1 MKKTIPLVL
10 LATLVHFFTQT
21 NAANTIRFIKPGNG
35 DTAQVFKAIKWR
47 FQTKGKIFS
56 TPVIANGVVYIGSED
71 SCLYAID
78 ENNGKLR
85 WKFSTKGKVNSS
97 ATVYNN
103 RVFFGSYDGC
113 YYALNAKNGR
123 EIWRFQTGGERH
135 IGAKGL
141 WTMKPDSLY
150 MDDPFDF
157 FLSSPAID
165 SANGHVCFGS
175 SDGNVYALDAT
186 RGTIAWKLATGGPI
200 HAAPL
205 LHKGVVYI
213 GSWDFNLYAI
223 NAKNGA
229 IQWKFKTNEQPTYHV
244 LEGIQG
250 APVADDSLI
259 YIGTRDAFFY
269 ALNANTGTLVWK
281 FDAESSWVVA
291 SANLKDNAVFFS
303 TSDSYSFI
311 AVNKQTGK
319 ELYRVK
325 ANGYI
330 YNKPAIANKIAYFG
344 DFTGQL
350 FAIDIASGR
359 QLDVFAFDARKN
371 NAQKVLKNNNLDFS
385 YAAEGKDLAN
395 YQTSVDAMNRLYT
408 LGSIV
413 SSPVVAGNALYVGSA
428 DGNLYA
434 VELQSN

>member
-1 MKKTIPLVL
+1 MLPLL
-10 LATLVHFFTQT
+10 LIIIFVHFFTSAI
-21 NAANTIRFIKPGNG
+21 AANTIRFPKPENR
-35 DTAQVFKAIKWR
+35 DTVQVFKAIKWQ
-47 FQTKGKIFS
+47 FQTRGKIFS
-56 TPVIANGVVYIGSED
+56 TPAIANGIVYIGSED
-71 SCLYAID
+71 SSLYAID
-78 ENNGKLR
+78 QSSGKLK
-85 WKFSTKGKVNSS
+85 WKFNAKGKINSS
-97 ATVYNN
+97 ATVFNN
-103 RVFFGSYDGC
+103 TVFFGSYDGY
-113 YYALNAKNGR
+113 YYALNAENGR
-123 EIWRFQTGGERH
+123 AAWKFQTGGEKH

-141 WTMKPDSLY
+141 WTMKPNSLY

-165 SANGHVCFGS
+165 SVNGNVCFGS
-175 SDGNVYALDAT
+175 SDGNVYALSA
-186 RGTIAWKLATGGPI
+186 RKGTMSWKQTTQGPI
-200 HAAPL
+200 HATPL
-205 LHKGVVYI
+205 LHNGVIYI

-223 NAKNGA
+223 NANNGSVK
-229 IQWKFKTNEQPTYHV
+229 WKFKTNEQPTYHI
-244 LEGIQG
+244 LEGIQA

-259 YIGTRDAFFY
+259 YFGARDAFFY

-281 FDAESSWVVA
+281 FNAGGSWVVA

-319 ELYRVK
+319 ELYRIK

-330 YNKPAIANKIAYFG
+330 YNKSAIANKIAYFG

-350 FAIDIASGR
+350 FAIDIASGK
-359 QLDVFAFDARKN
+359 QLDVFAFDTRKT

-385 YAAEGKDLAN
+385 YAAEGKDLMY
-395 YQTSVDAMNRLYT
+395 YQTSVEAMNRLYT

-413 SSPVVAGNALYVGSA
+413 SSSVIVNNVLYVGSA

-434 VELQSN
+434 VELGTE